1 MIINKFAST
10 YSTKSPLS
18 GSAHDNQDTV
28 FTIEDLDPD
37 IDEFG
42 YPLDPLDGEEGE
54 DGGQRRR
61 SITNGNSKD
70 DPLDRRALLSLEKQL
85 VLEEPE
91 SEFDLHVSFYHPLKA
106 GFNSKQQDH
115 YNFERN
121 DNLKII
127 YDLPV

>member
-1 MIINKFAST
+1 M
-10 YSTKSPLS
+10 
-18 GSAHDNQDTV
+18 

-37 IDEFG
+37 VDEFG

-54 DGGQRRR
+54 DGGPRRR

-91 SEFDLHVSFYHPLKA
+91 SEFDLHVSFYHPWKA

-127 YDLPV
+127 YKSKFQNSQSFESSGGSQP